1 MSPASQF
8 PSELLKRPPEARL
21 QYFKDFTVGHPRLVQ
36 AKDRLMAAI
45 RNSSLNSLV
54 VVAGPTGVGK
64 TTLLTKIQ
72 QLLTTEA
79 LEELEADRGRLPFV
93 TIEAMSPD
101 SRGFNWRNHFRRML
115 LQMDEPLVDSKLRQ
129 EGERTWGAFFPGEK
143 ALGADFYYAVEQA
156 LRYRRP
162 RAVLI
167 DEAQHIFTVASG
179 RRQEDQLNVIKS
191 LANRSES
198 IHVLCGTYELVRF
211 RNLNGQLSRR
221 SGDIHFSRYDATK
234 SEDSKTFIR
243 IIRAFE
249 QQLPL
254 PEPPDLARHWEYLY
268 ERTIGCIGVLKD
280 WLVKAFADALREP
293 IPVLTLE
300 HLEAHALSVP
310 QCEKMIEDVRGGE
323 MQFFEDKDARER
335 LLRGLGLPISQ
346 SGAPES
352 QSSDASIAMS
362 RRRPGHRAPKRD
374 LVGRRAVA
382 KLRA

>member
-1 MSPASQF
+1 
-8 PSELLKRPPEARL
+8 
-21 QYFKDFTVGHPRLVQ
+21 
-36 AKDRLMAAI
+36 
-45 RNSSLNSLV
+45 
-54 VVAGPTGVGK
+54 VGK

-79 LEELEADRGRLPFV
+79 LEELEANRGRLPFV

-115 LQMDEPLVDSKLRQ
+115 LQMDEPLIDSKVRQ
-129 EGERTWGAFFPGEK
+129 EGERTRAAFFPGEK

-221 SGDIHFSRYDATK
+221 SGDIH
-234 SEDSKTFIR
+234 
-243 IIRAFE
+243 
-249 QQLPL
+249 
-254 PEPPDLARHWEYLY
+254 Y

-335 LLRGLGLPISQ
+335 LLRGLGLQ
-346 SGAPES
+346 SV
-352 QSSDASIAMS
+352 
-362 RRRPGHRAPKRD
+362 RVGHRKASLPMHP
-374 LVGRRAVA
+374 
-382 KLRA
+382 